1 MIGLPGAP
9 WFSDPFLCDQLPLG
23 MKPHTATQGGQMPE
37 CNHGAE
43 GNSPA
48 NSEVKSTLGA
58 REPTALTTVAK
69 LLENPGLPGLCWGMV
84 AR

>member
-1 MIGLPGAP
+1 
-9 WFSDPFLCDQLPLG
+9 
-23 MKPHTATQGGQMPE
+23 MPE